1 MQPEENQQPTDQTP
15 QNYFTPSSD
24 PVMPEQASPNVA
36 DDVVSQPPTEDYEVI
51 QWQAPEYIH
60 RYKSPLWYG
69 AFIVVVGLLVA
80 AAVFLMQSWTF
91 AILIPVMAFALFAY
105 SARPPH
111 MINYALS
118 EKGLYI
124 NDTLHGFA
132 EFKAF
137 GVLRDTSQFSLELI
151 PVRRFRPSLSVYF
164 GEESGEMIVDIL
176 GTRLPMQDIKPDAFD
191 KIVRFLGL

>member
-1 MQPEENQQPTDQTP
+1 MQNEENQQAPAQTEQTYYTAEPTSIDNEYV
-15 QNYFTPSSD
+15 QNSPTSQNSS
-24 PVMPEQASPNVA
+24 PL
-36 DDVVSQPPTEDYEVI
+36 DDAEVV

-69 AFIVVVGLLVA
+69 LFLLVTVALVA
-80 AAVFLMQSWTF
+80 AAIFLMQSITF
-91 AILIPVMAFALFAY
+91 AVLILVMAFALFVY

-111 MINYALS
+111 MMNYTLS

-137 GVLRDTSQFSLELI
+137 GILRDTDHFSLELV
-151 PVRRFRPSLSVYF
+151 PVRRFRPRVSVYF
-164 GEESGEMIVDIL
+164 NETEGEAIVDIL
-176 GTRLPMQDIKPDAFD
+176 GTRLPMQDIEPDAFD

>member
-15 QNYFTPSSD
+15 QNYFAPSSD
-24 PVMPEQASPNVA
+24 TVTPEQAMPEVA
-36 DDVVSQPPTEDYEVI
+36 DDAVSQPPTEDYEVI

-137 GVLRDTSQFSLELI
+137 GILRDTSQFSLELI

-164 GEESGEMIVDIL
+164 GEENGETIVDIL